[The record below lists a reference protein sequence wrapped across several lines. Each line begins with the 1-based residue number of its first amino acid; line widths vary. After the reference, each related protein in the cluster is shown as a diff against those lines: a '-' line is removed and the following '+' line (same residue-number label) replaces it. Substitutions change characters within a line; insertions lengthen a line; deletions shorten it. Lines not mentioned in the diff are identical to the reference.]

1 MKGRYFYMKFE
12 KINKDKIKVTLDNED
27 LIKNCIDLHS
37 FMSNSEESHS
47 LFLDVLEKAE
57 KDYGFSTENYNLK
70 VETLALSD
78 GNFILTITRTLES
91 DLQNRAPRKKLRV
104 TRKKHNEKI
113 AVAIYKFNT
122 FDDFCNLTQSL
133 NTSTLIDTDDIC
145 SDSILYSYNNN
156 YYLIL
161 DNIHIS
167 TNANSLLAMLTEFST
182 YVSSSNSYISKLHEN
197 GNLIFKSRAI
207 QNCEKFFIK

>member
-1 MKGRYFYMKFE
+1 M
-12 KINKDKIKVTLDNED
+12 
-27 LIKNCIDLHS
+27 
-37 FMSNSEESHS
+37 
-47 LFLDVLEKAE
+47 
-57 KDYGFSTENYNLK
+57 
-70 VETLALSD
+70 
-78 GNFILTITRTLES
+78 
-91 DLQNRAPRKKLRV
+91 QNRAPRKKLRV
-104 TRKKHNEKI
+104 TRKNHNEKI
-113 AVAIYKFNT
+113 SVAIYKFNT

>member
-1 MKGRYFYMKFE
+1 MKFE

-37 FMSNSEESHS
+37 FMSNSKESHS

-57 KDYGFSTENYNLK
+57 KDYCFSTENYNLK

-78 GNFILTITRTLES
+78 GNFILTITRVLES
-91 DLQNRAPRKKLRV
+91 DAPNQAPRKKLRV
-104 TRKKHNEKI
+104 TRKKHDEKI
-113 AVAIYKFNT
+113 SVAIYKFNT

-133 NTSTLIDTDDIC
+133 NTTTLINIDDIF
-145 SDSILYSYNNN
+145 SNSILYSYNNN

-161 DNIHIS
+161 DDIHVNN
-167 TNANSLLAMLTEFST
+167 NANSLFALLTEFST

-197 GNLIFKSRAI
+197 GNLIFKNRAI

>member
-1 MKGRYFYMKFE
+1 MKFE

-78 GNFILTITRTLES
+78 GNFILTITRILES

-113 AVAIYKFNT
+113 SVAIYKFNT

-197 GNLIFKSRAI
+197 GNLIFKNRAI

>member
-1 MKGRYFYMKFE
+1 MKFE

-37 FMSNSEESHS
+37 FMSNSKESHS

-78 GNFILTITRTLES
+78 GNFILTITRILES
-91 DLQNRAPRKKLRV
+91 DLQNHELLEKKLRV

-113 AVAIYKFNT
+113 SVAIYKFNT

-145 SDSILYSYNNN
+145 SVLYYIL
-156 YYLIL
+156 IT
-161 DNIHIS
+161 II
-167 TNANSLLAMLTEFST
+167 T
-182 YVSSSNSYISKLHEN
+182 I
-197 GNLIFKSRAI
+197 
-207 QNCEKFFIK
+207 

>member
-1 MKGRYFYMKFE
+1 MKFE

-78 GNFILTITRTLES
+78 GNFILTITRILES

-104 TRKKHNEKI
+104 TRKNHNEKI